1 MVITASYGI
10 SENVIIT
17 TAEVTGYKV
26 SPQTLTDGIT
36 YVTITYSEMG
46 QTCQTTQEV
55 NVAHRLT
62 AIDILQEPSTLVYE
76 YGDTLQIAGMVV
88 QATYSDGQQVNIS
101 GYTCSLSALN
111 TVGQQTITV
120 TYSEN
125 GVTQQDTFQVTV
137 NRKSVAKPTWNG
149 NLTYNGSS
157 QSVNGTSYWNNY
169 STTYMTIGGT
179 TSATNAGTYTATFTL
194 GSNYRWTDG
203 TTDPIN
209 VNWTINRAAGSVS
222 VSPQTVEINSNNYS
236 SGVNVTITRSGD
248 GAISYSPTSV
258 SGLTLSLNGNT
269 LNIKGNGSTAISGQ
283 KITINVAQGTN
294 YLAPASKQIT
304 VNATYWEWG
313 SETAVGDASW
323 WAGLKTWAASASISE
338 RSACVGKKKK
348 VSLSTAVLGA
358 DQASM
363 VCIGADQDGT
373 GTLTFQTQGTLPTNT
388 VFDDSSAAWIGST
401 ARSQCQNFYNYC
413 SAKNSIK
420 TVSKGTCPS
429 TNDSR
434 NGSVT
439 YNNETV
445 WLPSEREM
453 GLDSYA
459 PISTAN
465 STTSKAECTQGHN
478 AAYSYYTDNSR
489 RIKYQMNANG
499 SLTRSAEHYWERS
512 RYYYSVNQSV
522 VCVVYF
528 GGQAGSSDCYY
539 GGSRGLAPAFVI
551 G

>member
-1 MVITASYGI
+1 MVITASYGME
-10 SENVIIT
+10 SVVIT
-17 TAEVTGYKV
+17 TAEVTGYQV
-26 SPQTLTDGIT
+26 TPSPLTDGT
-36 YVTITYSEMG
+36 QEVTITYSELG
-46 QTCQTTQEV
+46 KTCQTTYPV
-55 NVAHRLT
+55 TVTHRLT
-62 AIDILQEPSTLVYE
+62 SIEVTSNPSTITYE
-76 YGDTLQIAGMVV
+76 YGDTLQTTGMVV
-88 QATYSDGQQVNIS
+88 TAHYSDSTTSAVS
-101 GYTCSLSALN
+101 GYQCSPTSLT
-111 TVGQQTITV
+111 TVGSQQITV
-120 TYSEN
+120 SYTEN
-125 GVTQQDTFQVTV
+125 SVQQSTTFNVTV
-137 NRKSVAKPTWNG
+137 NRMSVTKPTWKS
-149 NLTYNGSS
+149 NLTYTGNS
-157 QSVNGTSYWNNY
+157 QSVNGTSYWNNFN
-169 STTYMTIGGT
+169 TTYMSIEGT
-179 TSATNAGTYTATFTL
+179 TSATNAGTYAATFTP
-194 GSNYRWTDG
+194 GSNYRWSDG
-203 TTDPIN
+203 STDPIN
-209 VNWTINRAAGSVS
+209 VNWIINRAAGSLS
-222 VSPQTVEINSNNYS
+222 VSPQTVEINGNNYS

-258 SGLTLSLNGNT
+258 SGLTLSLSGNT

-323 WAGLKTWAASASISE
+323 WAGLKTWAASANTSE

-348 VSLSTAVLGA
+348 VSLSSAVLGA
-358 DQASM
+358 NQASM

-373 GTLTFQTQGTLPTNT
+373 GTLTFQTEGTLPTTTQFGSNA
-388 VFDDSSAAWIGST
+388 VWIGST

-453 GLDSYA
+453 GLDNYA

-465 STTSKAECTQGHN
+465 STTSKAECTKGHN
-478 AAYSYYTDNSR
+478 AAYSYYTNNSR
-489 RIKYQMNANG
+489 RVKYRMNANG
-499 SLTRSAEHYWERS
+499 SLTSSAQWYWERS
-512 RYYYSVNQSV
+512 RYYRS
-522 VCVVYF
+522 
-528 GGQAGSSDCYY
+528 GSSNAVCRVYVDGSASSSGYY
-539 GGSRGLAPAFVI
+539 DSYGLAPAFVI

>member
-1 MVITASYGI
+1 MVVTASYGM
-10 SENVIIT
+10 EGVVIT
-17 TAEVTGYKV
+17 TAEVTGYQV
-26 SPQTLTDGIT
+26 TPSLLTDGT
-36 YVTITYSEMG
+36 QQVTITYSELG
-46 QTCQTTQEV
+46 ETCQTTYPV
-55 NVAHRLT
+55 TVTHRLT
-62 AIDILQEPSTLVYE
+62 SIEVTSNPSTMTYE
-76 YGDTLQIAGMVV
+76 YGDTLQTTGMVV
-88 QATYSDGQQVNIS
+88 TAHYSDGDTSAVS
-101 GYTCSLSALN
+101 GYQCSPTSLTTIGS
-111 TVGQQTITV
+111 QQITV
-120 TYSEN
+120 SYSEN
-125 GVTQQDTFQVTV
+125 SVTQTTTFNVTV
-137 NRKSVAKPTWNG
+137 ERMSVTKPTWKS

-157 QSVNGTSYWNNY
+157 QSVNGTSYWNNFN
-169 STTYMTIGGT
+169 TTYMSIGGT
-179 TSATNAGTYTATFTL
+179 TSATNAGTYAATFTP
-194 GSNYRWTDG
+194 GSNYRWSDG
-203 TTDPIN
+203 STDPIN
-209 VNWTINRAAGSVS
+209 VNWTINRAAGSLS
-222 VSPQTVEINSNNYS
+222 VSPQTVEINGNNYS

-258 SGLTLSLNGNT
+258 SGLTLSLSGNT

-313 SETAVGDASW
+313 SETAVGNASW
-323 WAGLKTWAASASISE
+323 WAGLKTWAASASTSE

-358 DQASM
+358 NQASM

-373 GTLTFQTQGTLPTNT
+373 GTLTFQTEGTLPTNT

-465 STTSKAECTQGHN
+465 STTSKAECTKGHN
-478 AAYSYYTDNSR
+478 AAYSYYTNNSR

-499 SLTRSAEHYWERS
+499 SLTSSAQWYWERS
-512 RYYYSVNQSV
+512 RCYHSNRSSV
-522 VCVVYF
+522 VCFV
-528 GGQAGSSDCYY
+528 GADGSADYNFYNSSY
-539 GGSRGLAPAFVI
+539 GLAPAFVI